1 MRLVYFGSGAFGLP
15 TLHRLA
21 EAHDILLVVTQPD
34 RPAGRKR
41 RLTPTPIAEFA
52 ADRGIP
58 TLKPEAVNDPAVVE
72 DIRGRGAEGF
82 VVIAYAHKLGP
93 DLLGE
98 TFALNLHASL
108 LPKYRGA
115 APINWAM
122 INGERQTGLSII
134 TLAQTMDAG
143 SILAR
148 RVTEIDPME
157 TAGELHDRLAEMG
170 PDLVL
175 ETLDRHLTGTLQ
187 PEVQDESAAT
197 RAPRLT
203 KADGTVSFDQGAEA
217 VRCRVHGLTPWPGC
231 TVMLDEKPLRL
242 LRVEAAPEALPLP
255 GPAAVGVVREDFTI
269 ACEPGAVRLLSVQ
282 PPGGKSMTFPA
293 YCNGHQVSPG
303 AMLRPM
309 SAES

>member
-15 TLHRLA
+15 SLHRLA
-21 EAHDILLVVTQPD
+21 EAHEILLVVTQPD

-52 ADRGIP
+52 QTRGLP
-58 TLKPEAVNDPAVVE
+58 TIKPESVNEPAVIE

-93 DLLGE
+93 DLLGD

-122 INGERQTGLSII
+122 MNGERQTGLSII

-175 ETLDRHLTGTLQ
+175 ETLNRHRAGTLE
-187 PEVQDESAAT
+187 PLVQDESAAT

-203 KADGTVSFDQGAEA
+203 KADGTVTFDQPAEA

-231 TVMLDEKPLRL
+231 TVLLEDAPLRL
-242 LRVEAAPEALPLP
+242 LRVQDAPAEGPLP
-255 GPAAVGVVREDFTI
+255 GAAGVVRDDLTI
-269 ACEPGAVRLLSVQ
+269 ACNPGAVRLLSVQ

-293 YCNGHQVSPG
+293 YCNGHQVFPG
-303 AMLRPM
+303 ARLRPV
-309 SAES
+309 SPE

>member
-1 MRLVYFGSGAFGLP
+1 MHLVYFGSGAFGLP

-58 TLKPEAVNDPAVVE
+58 TLKPEAVNDPAVVA
-72 DIRGRGAEGF
+72 DIRGRAAEGF
-82 VVIAYAHKLGP
+82 VVIAYAHKLGA

-148 RVTEIDPME
+148 RITEIDPME

-175 ETLDRHLTGTLQ
+175 ETLDRHRAGTLQ
-187 PEVQDESAAT
+187 PEPQDESAAT

-203 KADGTVSFDQGAEA
+203 KADGTVSFDEPAEA

-231 TVMLDEKPLRL
+231 TVMLDGRPLRL
-242 LRVEAAPEALPLP
+242 LRVEAAPGMGP
-255 GPAAVGVVREDFTI
+255 GVPTAVGVVRDDLTV
-269 ACEPGAVRLLSVQ
+269 ACNPGAVRLLSVQ
-282 PPGGKSMTFPA
+282 PPGGKSMTFQA

-303 AMLRPM
+303 ARLRPV
-309 SAES
+309 SADQ